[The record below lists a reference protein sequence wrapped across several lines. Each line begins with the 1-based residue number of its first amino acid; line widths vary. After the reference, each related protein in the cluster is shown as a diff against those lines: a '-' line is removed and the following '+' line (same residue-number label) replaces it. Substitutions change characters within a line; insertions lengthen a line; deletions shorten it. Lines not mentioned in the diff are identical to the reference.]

1 MPGIP
6 MFSHSRMLVAN
17 TCPSMVCAIDTSTGE
32 VSFLSDMTAVS
43 NFPLVRIRKVSTSIL
58 MLMLGDLE
66 GLNSRPVLTL
76 WLRICFGLA
85 VRNE

>member
-1 MPGIP
+1 
-6 MFSHSRMLVAN
+6 
-17 TCPSMVCAIDTSTGE
+17 
-32 VSFLSDMTAVS
+32 
-43 NFPLVRIRKVSTSIL
+43 L

-85 VRNE
+85 VSNE

>member
-1 MPGIP
+1 
-6 MFSHSRMLVAN
+6 
-17 TCPSMVCAIDTSTGE
+17 MVCAIDTSTGE
-32 VSFLSDMTAVS
+32 VSFPSDMTAVS
-43 NFPLVRIRKVSTSIL
+43 NFSLVRIRKVSTSML